1 MLDRKKAVQALR
13 TARWV
18 RDHDAQTIFKVL
30 DGLSDHTRAVGGAV
44 RDTLLGR
51 YSIRTD
57 LDLATELS
65 PDEVIERAKDAGLS
79 YYPTGIKHGT
89 VTVRCGQT
97 NVEVTTLR
105 EDVVTDG
112 RHAKVAF
119 GKDWIADARRRDFT
133 INALYSSMNGV
144 LFDPLDALTD
154 LLEQR
159 VVFIGDPDQRIAED
173 YLRVYRF
180 FRFTAGYAGEKCDPE
195 SLAACARARDKLSQL
210 SAERVGSEMMKIL
223 SLQKVA
229 ATLAQMVKVGILHIS
244 VKALRA
250 LAAYE
255 DLSSSPVGVARLAIL
270 FCDHNPAELQKA
282 WRLSKAT
289 MTEATELC
297 AAADM
302 AVQSNLNEVA
312 YRHLRLGPVAIC
324 VGAAMAGWEEGRYR
338 EAIET
343 FRAIDV
349 PRFPITGNDLIESG
363 FAQGPAL
370 GKALRRIERD
380 WVKSGFEM
388 DKNRLLH
395 RLQVYLSM
403 PL

>member
-1 MLDRKKAVQALR
+1 MLDRKKAVQTLR

-18 RDHDAQTIFKVL
+18 RDQDTQTIFKVL

-57 LDLATELS
+57 LDLATEL
-65 PDEVIERAKDAGLS
+65 PPEEVINRAKAAGLS
-79 YYPTGIKHGT
+79 YYPTGLKHGT

-105 EDVVTDG
+105 QDILTDG
-112 RHAKVAF
+112 RHAKVSF

-133 INALYSSMNGV
+133 INALYASMNGV

-159 VVFIGDPDQRIAED
+159 VVFIGDPDERIAED

-195 SLAACARARDKLSQL
+195 GLAACERAKDRLGQL
-210 SAERVGSEMMKIL
+210 SAERVGAEMMKIL
-223 SLQKVA
+223 SLQTVA
-229 ATLAQMVKVGILHIS
+229 STLAQMVKVGILKAS
-244 VKALRA
+244 VRALKA

-255 DLSSSPVGVARLAIL
+255 DLSSSPVAVARLAIL
-270 FCDHNPAELQKA
+270 LCDHEPAELQKR
-282 WRLSKAT
+282 WRLSGAT
-289 MTEATELC
+289 VTEATELC
-297 AAADM
+297 AAADL
-302 AVQSNLNEVA
+302 AVEGSLHELA
-312 YRHLRLGPVAIC
+312 YRHIRLGPVAIC
-324 VGAAMAGWEEGRYR
+324 IGAAMAGWEEGRYR
-338 EAIET
+338 EALET
-343 FRAIDV
+343 FRAIEV
-349 PRFPITGNDLIESG
+349 PRFPITGNDLLESG